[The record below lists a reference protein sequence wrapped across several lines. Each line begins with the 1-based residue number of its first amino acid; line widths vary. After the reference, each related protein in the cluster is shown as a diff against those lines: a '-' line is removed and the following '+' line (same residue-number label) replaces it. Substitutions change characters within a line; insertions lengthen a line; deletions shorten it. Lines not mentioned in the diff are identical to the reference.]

1 MSADKVYLY
10 FGFLS
15 QGCALISCK
24 VGRSSGS
31 LDRSHEIKLLASETF
46 EKKRFV
52 KVNFTSFNFIAEV
65 TEEFCTVIFRLETA

>member
-1 MSADKVYLY
+1 MSADKVYLC

-52 KVNFTSFNFIAEV
+52 KMNFTSFNFIAEA
-65 TEEFCTVIFRLETA
+65 TEEFYTVIFRLETA